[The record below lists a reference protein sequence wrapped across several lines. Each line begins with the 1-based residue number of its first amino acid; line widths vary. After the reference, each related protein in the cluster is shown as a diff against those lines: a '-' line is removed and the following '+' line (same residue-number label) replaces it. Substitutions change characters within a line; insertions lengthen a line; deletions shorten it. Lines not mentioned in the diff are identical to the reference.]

1 MLKKVSGKLRKSSS
15 FAEGT
20 SSDDFHVHS
29 FNILTQ
35 SPPQKSAKKE
45 TDSFV
50 KSKVQKD
57 KKNEAKE
64 RGSLA
69 KGKKRKEKLFKPLQN
84 LILTLLMK

>member
-35 SPPQKSAKKE
+35 SPPP
-45 TDSFV
+45 DSFV

-57 KKNEAKE
+57 KKNEAKG
-64 RGSLA
+64 RGSPE
-69 KGKKRKEKLFKPLQN
+69 KGKKRKRKDIQTSFRV
-84 LILTLLMK
+84 